1 MNDLENALAEF
12 QAALPGWWWSVGSC
26 RISGDASCGP
36 DRGGVDKSLLSSI
49 KFDSGFHVYLKGG
62 TPAEALRAVTHEAS
76 VARMRAWHMTAS
88 EYEAALVEVASL
100 MCQREGGGGFDY
112 LMRQSEVGDRLDY
125 LSYVVQ
131 LYENVNFPMLE
142 PATNNVKEIYRKPD
156 QGIVDILTRA
166 LEKAKRGEINN
177 VVLVAELASDN
188 AFYHASN
195 MADGWRTLGAIEYA
209 RAGVFA
215 RLTEGGRNDR

>member
-1 MNDLENALAEF
+1 MPEDSTDNFYDLANALAEF
-12 QAALPGWWWSVGSC
+12 KEALPGWWWSVGSC
-26 RISGDASCGP
+26 RISADASCGP

-49 KFDSGFHVYLKGG
+49 KFDSGFHVDLRDG
-62 TPAEALRAVTHEAS
+62 TPAEALRAVTQEAL
-76 VARMRAWHMTAS
+76 VARMRAWHMTAA
-88 EYEAALVEVASL
+88 EYEAALVECASL
-100 MCQREGGGGFDY
+100 MCQAEG
-112 LMRQSEVGDRLDY
+112 GDRLDY

-215 RLTEGGRNDR
+215 RLTEGGKP